1 MLSPSNKYLTID
13 MRLAQLSI
21 MSELMR
27 MHSTTLNVLIGQLAI
42 DHTTPGRNLLSMA
55 RDGLIEARQ
64 KSEGCRRKELRLIMT
79 GTARLCQVTAAWTKE
94 QAIFEKKIRSI
105 RAAGMHALLQNA
117 VAMDLYSSVRAAGQ
131 SRAQGS

>member
-1 MLSPSNKYLTID
+1 MLSPSNRYLTPID
-13 MRLAQLSI
+13 MQIAQLSI

-27 MHSTTLNVLIGQLAI
+27 MHSATLNVLIDQLAI

-55 RDGLIEARQ
+55 RDGLIEVRQ
-64 KSEGCRRKELRLIMT
+64 KSEGCRSKELRLIRT

-94 QAIFEKKIRSI
+94 QAIFGKIFRST
-105 RAAGMHALLQNA
+105 RPAGMHTL
-117 VAMDLYSSVRAAGQ
+117 AMDLYSSVGYAGQ